1 MPAPGGTSVIDL
13 SAPTSGTYTGILFQ
27 GDPNA
32 STDTSHNFTG
42 GSTSIFDG
50 IMYFPTAIAKINGNG
65 NNSSNSDISAVIARQ
80 LRFGGNGT
88 LNFHFS
94 DDAALPLAFLTKLT
108 LVE

>member
-1 MPAPGGTSVIDL
+1 
-13 SAPTSGTYTGILFQ
+13 
-27 GDPNA
+27 
-32 STDTSHNFTG
+32 
-42 GSTSIFDG
+42 
-50 IMYFPTAIAKINGNG
+50 MYFPNAIAKVNGNG
-65 NNSSNSDISAVIARQ
+65 NTSNNTDISAIMARQ